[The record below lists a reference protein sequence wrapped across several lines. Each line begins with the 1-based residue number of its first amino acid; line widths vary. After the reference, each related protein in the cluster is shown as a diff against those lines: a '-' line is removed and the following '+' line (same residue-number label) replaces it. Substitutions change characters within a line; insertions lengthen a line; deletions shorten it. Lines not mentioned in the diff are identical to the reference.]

1 MGKFL
6 NPWVDPR
13 VERVHPHQIEKYV
26 LGHRWTARE
35 SGYST
40 VRVFEPPYRAE
51 YYPILSIW
59 QDLTD
64 PGPIR
69 MMDYWTCFSK
79 SGINGDPTLA
89 TAEKG
94 KIIFESVVT
103 NFVKFAREFK
113 NRPRGERTDNH

>member
-1 MGKFL
+1 MSHACELETSVYLYLDGT
-6 NPWVDPR
+6 R
-13 VERVHPHQIEKYV
+13 VQMDKAQKEQGVPQ
-26 LGHRWTARE
+26 
-35 SGYST
+35 SD
-40 VRVFEPPYRAE
+40 F
-51 YYPILSIW
+51 IW

-94 KIIFESVVT
+94 RIIFEAVVT

-113 NRPRGERTDNH
+113 RRQRGERTDLH